1 MDGQTAAAWL
11 VYGMAAIAVIG
22 VIVIT
27 FMAHKK
33 NQGIGIGSMR
43 HPGIGDRVLMLGTIA
58 MVVVTI
64 LAWDKGTHVIVV
76 FRPAGCAS
84 LEAAGIKTYPVMA
97 PGSLC
102 QVAGVRKFGKLVI
115 DDRQVMAD
123 QEVVAIMEA
132 KPAR

>member
-1 MDGQTAAAWL
+1 
-11 VYGMAAIAVIG
+11 MAAFAVIG
-22 VIVIT
+22 VIVIGYL
-27 FMAHKK
+27 AHKK
-33 NQGIGIGSMR
+33 SQGNGIGSMR

-84 LEAAGIKTYPVMA
+84 LEAAGIKTNLVLA

-102 QVAGVRKFGKLVI
+102 QVAGVRKFGRLAI
-115 DDRQVMAD
+115 ADRQVMAD
-123 QEVVAIMEA
+123 QEVVAIIET
-132 KPAR
+132 KPSR